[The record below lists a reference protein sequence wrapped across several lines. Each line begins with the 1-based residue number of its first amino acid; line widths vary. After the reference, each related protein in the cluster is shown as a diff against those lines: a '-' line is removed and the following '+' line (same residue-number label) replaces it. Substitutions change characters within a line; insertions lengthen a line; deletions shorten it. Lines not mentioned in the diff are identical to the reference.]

1 MLLLESVP
9 VKEAFNDV
17 LGYMD
22 TVFHGQQQEQI
33 FTSGPLSILI
43 PSVSREE
50 IDLNSVSP
58 AFRTTPGFITTV

>member
-1 MLLLESVP
+1 M
-9 VKEAFNDV
+9 KEASNDV

-22 TVFHGQQQEQI
+22 IVLRGQQQEQI

-43 PSVSREE
+43 PYAGRDE